1 MEFFFN
7 KKRKNIEQDFEKGKY
22 VMVKKITKILVVDD
36 EPQNAQIMREILSF
50 YKNFEYR
57 ISMSG
62 EQALEDIKQYYPDI
76 ILLDIMMP
84 GLNGYEVCEKIREQ
98 EDHKFTKIIMVSGL
112 SMIADRLKG
121 YAVGADDYITKPF
134 VEDELIA
141 KLEVFSKLSRMEEL
155 DELKTTALNL
165 ISHETRTPLNGIIL
179 ASDLLLDVEDLPTK
193 AKQFAEMIKI
203 SGNMIKELV
212 EKMSRFATLKDGIH
226 LNKTVK
232 NVKKAIGTIIDKFE
246 CDIEIQI
253 DFVIDESEKLFLD
266 WSLIEETIHYI
277 LSNAVVVTPY
287 EGFILIKIYKN
298 DQMIAVN
305 ITDQG
310 PGIDP
315 KIGEKLF
322 DGLFSPNLMQHQRG
336 TGVSLAIS
344 FAIIQEHGGTLS
356 WENGPDRGAIFK
368 IEVPCKTD
376 M

>member
-1 MEFFFN
+1 
-7 KKRKNIEQDFEKGKY
+7 
-22 VMVKKITKILVVDD
+22 MVKKITKILVVDD

-368 IEVPCKTD
+368 IEVPCKTE